1 MLENISSIQE
11 KFAKKINP
19 FVACF
24 PGITYLKKKE
34 EKNVQCCARKC
45 IHTLSL
51 AHVSTLVA

>member
-24 PGITYLKKKE
+24 PGITYLKKE
-34 EKNVQCCARKC
+34 EKMYSVALGNVYTRCR
-45 IHTLSL
+45 
-51 AHVSTLVA
+51 

>member
-24 PGITYLKKKE
+24 PGITYLKKGKMYSVALG
-34 EKNVQCCARKC
+34 NVYTRCR
-45 IHTLSL
+45 
-51 AHVSTLVA
+51 